1 MAMKR
6 KNTLGNQVQV
16 EAKIAFRQ
24 LRLQINQLDS
34 VYRQHRPQQYRNM
47 PPIDPTVIRTLID
60 EAKRL
65 RGQLTLWLSV
75 VEGHHPVRLIYVC
88 QKLDRALKVL
98 EIDLEW
104 ERQLAHDM
112 K

>member
-1 MAMKR
+1 LKPKLLSASCGYR
-6 KNTLGNQVQV
+6 SISLTAFIGN
-16 EAKIAFRQ
+16 I
-24 LRLQINQLDS
+24 D
-34 VYRQHRPQQYRNM
+34 RNM

-104 ERQLAHDM
+104 ERQLAYDM